1 MAKTNWHMSATMIG
15 CFKSCAMRAHYKYV
29 HGIVPDEDSDALR
42 TGTNWHSMLEIMGME
57 PGTECPNLKN
67 AKLHDGSCA
76 LCEGTGVL
84 PDKMMEAVIRTLNA
98 VYNNTPVYKTQE
110 EWLTERA
117 ILLYTI
123 AGYNWRWADDD
134 LEVVATEIP
143 FELPLVDPSTG
154 EVVPDVIIPGK
165 IDKLLRNKQG
175 KLYVG
180 EHKST
185 GSPIDSG
192 SSYWSHLSM
201 DTQTTLYVYAAR
213 KLQLSGKL
221 TEYGIFPDDDLISA
235 VYYDV
240 WHKPQTRP
248 KKLTQAESK
257 KFIVGGEYMGKTF
270 KVIGPDGPEVTLTVD
285 GEVADIELGA
295 EPKPKKDGTVAP
307 RPFAIRET
315 PDMYGQRLLQD
326 ISDNPDKYFFRK
338 ELGKTDADLAKFERE
353 LLGIYKTVVFLEEIN
368 GWWSDETQC
377 EATFKCPYIPFC
389 YNNITLAEDEVPDG
403 FKRTYK
409 KVEDEDE
416 IPF

>member
-1 MAKTNWHMSATMIG
+1 MAKTNWHMSATFIAA
-15 CFKSCAMRAHYKYV
+15 FKACAMRAYYKYV

-42 TGTNWHSMLEIMGME
+42 TGTNWHAILEIMGME

-67 AKLHDGSCA
+67 AKFHDGSCA
-76 LCEGTGVL
+76 LCEGTGTL
-84 PDKMMEAVIRTLNA
+84 PDDIMDAVIRTLNA
-98 VYNNTPVYKTQE
+98 AYDEVPVYKTRE

-117 ILLYTI
+117 ILLYTV

-143 FELPLVDPSTG
+143 FELELHDADGKVIPN
-154 EVVPDVIIPGK
+154 VIIPGK
-165 IDKLLRNKQG
+165 IDKLLRNKHG
-175 KLYVG
+175 KLFVG

-185 GSPIDSG
+185 GKAIDSG
-192 SSYWSHLSM
+192 SSYWSHLTM
-201 DTQTTLYVYAAR
+201 DTQTTLYIYAAR
-213 KLQLSGKL
+213 KLQQSGKL
-221 TEYGIFPDDDLISA
+221 VEYGIFPDDDLISA

-257 KFIVGGEYMGKTF
+257 KFCETDGEYMGKKF
-270 KVIGPDGPEVTLTVD
+270 NVTGSVGDEEDLLRVD
-285 GEVADIELGA
+285 GEVADIEPGA
-295 EPKPKKDGTVAP
+295 EPKAKKDGTTAP

-326 ISDNPDKYFFRK
+326 ISNEPDKYFFRK
-338 ELGKTDADLAKFERE
+338 ELSKTDADLAKFERE
-353 LLGIYKTVVFLEEIN
+353 LLGIYKTVVNLEEIN

-377 EATFKCPYIPFC
+377 EATFKCPYTSFC

-409 KVEDEDE
+409 KVEDE